1 MGRQVKC
8 AHAVA
13 DGNVGIVGAVGGAV
27 VFAAHEGQPC
37 LFAQAGAGA
46 GELHVAAHRVR
57 RAVDDQQQRLVLCFL
72 AKGVPTV
79 RDLTISSSA
88 SSSASSPKASR
99 PSAI

>member
-37 LFAQAGAGA
+37 LFAQAGAGQ
-46 GELHVAAHRVR
+46 V
-57 RAVDDQQQRLVLCFL
+57 
-72 AKGVPTV
+72 
-79 RDLTISSSA
+79 SST
-88 SSSASSPKASR
+88 
-99 PSAI
+99 